1 MTPEL
6 SLMALWLAAAAL
18 IGVGLSGVV
27 LPVLPGIPVLF
38 GGLLLA
44 AWIDDFQ
51 RIGMATVILL
61 GALAM
66 LSILVDLLAGI
77 LGAKKVGAS
86 PQALWGAGSG
96 TVLGLFTGFV
106 GLIFAPLLGAA
117 AGEWLARRD
126 SLQAGKVGLATWLG
140 LLIATVAKL
149 AIAFIMLGI
158 ALAAYFF

>member
-18 IGVGLSGVV
+18 ICVGLSGVV

-61 GALAM
+61 GALAV

-86 PQALWGAGSG
+86 PQALWGAGAG

>member
-18 IGVGLSGVV
+18 IIVGLSGVV

-38 GGLLLA
+38 GGLLLV

-51 RIGMATVILL
+51 RIGMAAVVLL
-61 GALAM
+61 GVLAV

-86 PQALWGAGSG
+86 PQALWGTGVG

-117 AGEWLARRD
+117 AGEWLARGD

-140 LLIATVAKL
+140 LLIATVAKV
-149 AIAFIMLGI
+149 AIAFMMLGI